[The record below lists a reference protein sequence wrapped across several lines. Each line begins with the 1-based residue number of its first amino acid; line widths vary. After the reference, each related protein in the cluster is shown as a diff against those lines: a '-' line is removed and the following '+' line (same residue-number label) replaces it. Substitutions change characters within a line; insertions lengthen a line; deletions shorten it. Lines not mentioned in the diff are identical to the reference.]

1 MKAATT
7 SFTNSAVQAV
17 FDSYPPAL
25 RKKLLALRQLVLDT
39 AASTEGV
46 GAIDETLRWGEPAYV
61 TQNKK
66 GSTVRID
73 RKKGLDSYAIYF
85 NCNTTLVDTFRSMFP
100 HSFHFEGNRALVF
113 DAKDALPKEEL
124 AFCIGMALTY
134 HLRNDALPGKAVT
147 QIAPSRATQPPVAR
161 RSNTPGGLLGL
172 RNIGPN
178 VAKRL
183 ASIGITHIQALAQ
196 VGSPTAYRLMAQQ
209 ASPQR
214 LPVCYYLYSLE
225 GALQGRH
232 WDDFSV
238 EEKLRLR
245 QQTGLNL

>member
-7 SFTNSAVQAV
+7 PFTSAAVQAV

-25 RKKLLALRQLVLDT
+25 RKKLLALRQLILDT

-46 GAIDETLRWGEPAYV
+46 GEIDETLKWGEPAYV
-61 TQNKK
+61 TLNKK

-73 RKKGLDSYAIYF
+73 RKKGLDRYAIYF

-100 HSFHFEGNRALVF
+100 HSFAFEGNRAMVF
-113 DAKDALPKEEL
+113 GVTEPLPKKEL

-134 HLRNDALPGKAVT
+134 HQRTHGNPGSTIAKPASPRTQAAMAGRNEGAA
-147 QIAPSRATQPPVAR
+147 
-161 RSNTPGGLLGL
+161 GLLGF
-172 RNIGPN
+172 RNIGPT

-183 ASIGITHIQALAQ
+183 ASIGITNIAALAQ
-196 VGSPTAYRLMAQQ
+196 LGAPAAYRRMAEQ
-209 ASPQR
+209 AAPQR

-225 GALQGRH
+225 GALQDRH
-232 WDDFSV
+232 WDDFTAN
-238 EEKLRLR
+238 EKMLLR
-245 QQTGLNL
+245 QKTGLAL